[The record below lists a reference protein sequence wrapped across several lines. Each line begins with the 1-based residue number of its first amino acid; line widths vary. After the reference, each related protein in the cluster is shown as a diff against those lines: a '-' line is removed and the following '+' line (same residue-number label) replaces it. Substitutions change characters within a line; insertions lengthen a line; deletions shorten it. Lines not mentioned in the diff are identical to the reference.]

1 MQPTAVEKLTVLMLC
16 DIYKKLDI
24 KDSFDP
30 DLISQA
36 ISSDDTWV
44 LDWKY
49 GIKDVDAR
57 RPAHVGL
64 VADTLDMYSF
74 LRDSFERIGADGQA
88 EVEAAVPRARTN
100 ISFPGFDGNN
110 EPEYRAAARYMVD
123 HLGAFVSMRDVAA
136 QNSHMPLVPMYARM
150 IEVFEPIRRELV
162 GRLMSPEEI
171 VEVLRAS
178 VHPDNR

>member
-1 MQPTAVEKLTVLMLC
+1 MQPTAVEKLTLLMIC
-16 DIYKKLDI
+16 EIFKKLDI

-36 ISSDDTWV
+36 ISSDDAWV

-49 GIKDVDAR
+49 GIRDGDDV
-57 RPAHVGL
+57 RPPHVREVG
-64 VADTLDMYSF
+64 DTLDMYSF
-74 LRDSFERIGADGQA
+74 LRDSYERIGPKGQA
-88 EVEAAVPRARTN
+88 VVEAAVPNARGS

-110 EPEYRAAARYMVD
+110 ELEHGTAARYMVE
-123 HLGAFVSMRDVAA
+123 HLGAYESMSGVATR
-136 QNSHMPLVPMYARM
+136 NSHMPLVPMYARM
-150 IEVFEPIRRELV
+150 YEVFEPIRGQLI

-171 VEVLRAS
+171 IAILQAA